1 MVRGHHTVI
10 NMQVLTCKHSLP
22 HLGNS
27 HSRWITHLYT
37 KCLFL
42 LCSVFFFSTSILL
55 ASITSLSARGLCT
68 DPISPHNSVAFI
80 PCCTSFTT
88 DSVLLGICFYTACLL
103 CPFMRLWAGKKYM
116 VYCTSEAAFKVVLTI
131 SSGIISS
138 RPKSTYICLLPSL
151 ARVHTEYS
159 ALLYC

>member
-88 DSVLLGICFYTACLL
+88 DSVLLGICFYTACLYCAL
-103 CPFMRLWAGKKYM
+103 SCDCELERNIWSIALQRLPLRWCSLFPVGLSVPALNLPISACCPA
-116 VYCTSEAAFKVVLTI
+116 
-131 SSGIISS
+131 
-138 RPKSTYICLLPSL
+138 
-151 ARVHTEYS
+151 
-159 ALLYC
+159 